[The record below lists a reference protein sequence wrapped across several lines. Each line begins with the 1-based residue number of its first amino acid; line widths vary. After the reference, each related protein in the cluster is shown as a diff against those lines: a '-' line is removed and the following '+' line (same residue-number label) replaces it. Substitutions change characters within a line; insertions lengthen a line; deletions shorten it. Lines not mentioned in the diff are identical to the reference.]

1 MAETLPI
8 EELEKRADN
17 IYEAIVMIARRAR
30 QINDMQKQMLEEQV
44 EAAADE
50 DEFDEEIDMDRV
62 DRQYLKLPKP
72 TTIALQE
79 MMDGKLS
86 KEYPEKKDDQ
96 AD

>member
-8 EELEKRADN
+8 DELEKRAEN

-30 QINDMQKQMLEEQV
+30 QINDMQKKMLEDQV

-50 DEFDEEIDMDRV
+50 DEIDEDIDMDRV

-79 MMDGKLS
+79 MMEGKLS
-86 KEYPEKKDDQ
+86 KEYPEKDDQ
-96 AD
+96 TE

>member
-8 EELEKRADN
+8 DELEKRADN
-17 IYEAIVMIARRAR
+17 IYEAIVMISQRAR
-30 QINDMQKQMLEEQV
+30 QINDMQKKMLEEQV

-50 DEFDEEIDMDRV
+50 DEIDGDIDMDRV

-79 MMDGKLS
+79 MMEGKLS
-86 KEYPEKKDDQ
+86 KEYPGKDDR

>member
-8 EELEKRADN
+8 NDLEKRADN

-30 QINDMQKQMLEEQV
+30 QINDLQKKILEDQV
-44 EAAADE
+44 EAAAD
-50 DEFDEEIDMDRV
+50 DDDIDDDIDMDRV

-86 KEYPEKKDDQ
+86 KEYPETVEEQDE
-96 AD
+96 

>member
-8 EELEKRADN
+8 DELEKRADN
-17 IYEAIVMIARRAR
+17 IYEAIVMISQRAR
-30 QINDMQKQMLEEQV
+30 QINDMQKKMLEEQV

-50 DEFDEEIDMDRV
+50 DEIDGDIDMDRV

-79 MMDGKLS
+79 MMEGKLS
-86 KEYPEKKDDQ
+86 KEYLGKDDRV
-96 AD
+96 D

>member
-8 EELEKRADN
+8 DELEKRADN

-30 QINDMQKQMLEEQV
+30 QINDLQKQMLESQV
-44 EAAADE
+44 EEAAEEEDFDE
-50 DEFDEEIDMDRV
+50 DIDMDRV

-79 MMDGKLS
+79 MMEGKLS
-86 KEYPEKKDDQ
+86 KEYPDQDDQ
-96 AD
+96 E